1 MAEISSCQANY
12 LFIGLIPGLG
22 RGLKDFFLFFSFFL
36 PFFLFFPFLD
46 SYLLLLARPQ
56 QGKES
61 GTFEYEERNLL
72 CIFFLQV
79 QKYQFIL

>member
-22 RGLKDFFLFFSFFL
+22 GGGVKDFFLFFSFFSS
-36 PFFLFFPFLD
+36 FLFFPFLD
-46 SYLLLLARPQ
+46 SYLLLLTRPQ